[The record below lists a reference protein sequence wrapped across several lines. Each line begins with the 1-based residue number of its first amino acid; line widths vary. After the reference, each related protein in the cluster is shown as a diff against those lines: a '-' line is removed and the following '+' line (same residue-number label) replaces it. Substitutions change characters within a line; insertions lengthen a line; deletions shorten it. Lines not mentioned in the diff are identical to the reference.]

1 MQLRGQGTMSS
12 KSRFSSE
19 SLTFVEATLLNS
31 PPSSGQDVCCSCNC
45 KGETR
50 SRVFMLVPWA
60 ISLTLGICLI
70 ASQIL
75 HAVFHETAT
84 TTIIQ
89 NWRES
94 DFVAAKADIS
104 AGLHTVRFDATI
116 KFNDSHL
123 AYRPPTEPAYVGQP
137 SAEIDNNWENLL
149 GAVNIFVTPSEQKLL
164 GTELW
169 LDPATGLYMAE

>member
-1 MQLRGQGTMSS
+1 M
-12 KSRFSSE
+12 K
-19 SLTFVEATLLNS
+19 
-31 PPSSGQDVCCSCNC
+31 
-45 KGETR
+45 K
-50 SRVFMLVPWA
+50 
-60 ISLTLGICLI
+60 
-70 ASQIL
+70 
-75 HAVFHETAT
+75 
-84 TTIIQ
+84 
-89 NWRES
+89 
-94 DFVAAKADIS
+94 VAAKADIS

-169 LDPATGLYMAE
+169 LDPATALYIEHYPEIDHFPVQVHLEHCIDALRLSLMCTGDMTLIPIRWSKNRNWINPSFDTDHTCRNYEALRDWSLPRDAADENKWPANADRLRKLDGLS